1 MLISNMSSTRL
12 VLRGASGTFN
22 LDGGSMLPKGK
33 FLVKPVFGS
42 VVITTAAGHAFVRAR
57 SSISAGSQVD
67 SAQDGRLSFYLAPK
81 FHGGGANTD
90 HYIMDF
96 AQGEVV
102 ASSLDSYLTIE
113 FLNPTNG
120 VEAFETFC
128 LVLDVIDLA

>member
-1 MLISNMSSTRL
+1 MNSTRL
-12 VLRGASGTFN
+12 VLRGTSGTFN

-42 VVITTAAGHAFVRAR
+42 VDISSAAGHAFVRCR
-57 SSISAGSQVD
+57 TSITAGAQVD
-67 SAQDGRLSFYLAPK
+67 SSQDGRLSIYLAPR

-96 AQGEVV
+96 PQGEVI
-102 ASSLDSYLTIE
+102 ASSLDSYLNVE

-120 VEAFETFC
+120 TEAFDNFC
-128 LVLDVIDLA
+128 LILDVIDLA

>member
-1 MLISNMSSTRL
+1 MNATRL
-12 VLRGASGTFN
+12 VLRGASGSFN

-42 VVITTAAGHAFVRAR
+42 VVISSASANAFIRVR

-67 SAQDGRLSFYLAPK
+67 SSQDGRLSFYLTPR
-81 FHGGGANTD
+81 FHGGGSTTD
-90 HYIMDF
+90 NFVMDF

-102 ASSLDSYLTIE
+102 ATSVDTYLTLE

-120 VEAFETFC
+120 VESFETFC
-128 LVLDVIDLA
+128 LVLDLIPLM

>member
-1 MLISNMSSTRL
+1 MNATRL
-12 VLRGASGTFN
+12 VLRGESGSFN
-22 LDGGSMLPKGK
+22 LDGGSMLPTGK

-42 VVITTAAGHAFVRAR
+42 VVITTALGHAFIRAR
-57 SSISAGSQVD
+57 TSISAGSQVD

-96 AQGEVV
+96 AQGEVIG
-102 ASSLDSYLTIE
+102 SSLDTYLTIE

-120 VEAFETFC
+120 VESFENFC
-128 LVLDVIDLA
+128 LVLDLIPLM

>member
-1 MLISNMSSTRL
+1 
-12 VLRGASGTFN
+12 
-22 LDGGSMLPKGK
+22 MLPKGK

-42 VVITTAAGHAFVRAR
+42 VVITTAAGHSFVRAR

-120 VEAFETFC
+120 VESFETFC

>member
-12 VLRGASGTFN
+12 VLRGTSGTFN

-42 VVITTAAGHAFVRAR
+42 VVITTAAGHAFIRAR